1 LSEKLFVKGNEA
13 VAMAAIEAGCR
24 YYFGYPI
31 TPQSDIP
38 EYLSRELPGLGGEF
52 IQAESEVAAINMLL
66 GASATG
72 VRCMTSSSG
81 PGISLKQEGIS
92 YMAGS
97 ELPGV
102 IVDIMRQGPGLGGID
117 ASQADYFQATRGGG
131 HGGYRII
138 VLAPN
143 SVQEMYDLTM
153 LAFDL
158 SDIYRMPAMVLAD
171 SVIGQMKESI
181 VANPRPATA
190 LPDKPWAVRGRGAG
204 TPQNV
209 VKSLKLGDGEMEA
222 FHWALHARYQELADK
237 ESRWEEFRTDDAEL
251 IVTAF
256 GSTARIARTAVEA
269 AREAGLDDPVDE
281 AAHRGER
288 HAEARDQLRHVELAR
303 RPEEVKQFRLRH
315 RHGDLEELGR
325 VAPGHSVHEPLEAG
339 DHLVDVHAAH
349 GAADACEGLAR
360 GSVERGYDEVGGA
373 QLELHGLV
381 GEQRGI
387 REHGHL
393 VLRVVRLQM
402 RDDAAD
408 AAMQRRFAGAGEGHV
423 VDLGAR
429 GEHAVQLVEHGIGG
443 HPFAALQRARGAPAA
458 FAVDAIERAGLEGQQ
473 VDAQ

>member
-1 LSEKLFVKGNEA
+1 
-13 VAMAAIEAGCR
+13 
-24 YYFGYPI
+24 

-38 EYLSRELPGLGGEF
+38 EYLSRELPKLGGEF
-52 IQAESEVAAINMLL
+52 IQAESEIASINMLL

-72 VRCMTSSSG
+72 VRAMTSSSG

-181 VANPRPATA
+181 VANPRPATL
-190 LPDKPWAVRGRGAG
+190 LPEKPWAVRGRADG

-222 FHWALHARYQELADK
+222 FHWMLHARYKELEEK
-237 ESRWEEFRTDDAEL
+237 ESRWEEYRTDDAEL

-256 GSTARIARTAVEA
+256 GSTSRIARTAVEA
-269 AREAGLDDPVDE
+269 ARSAGLKVGLLRPITLFPFPKGAYATLSRTCKRFLVMELSTGQMVDDVRL
-281 AAHRGER
+281 AV
-288 HAEARDQLRHVELAR
+288 ARDVEVDFYGRPPGTGSLPT
-303 RPEEVKQFRLRH
+303 PEELFEQIRKQYTR
-315 RHGDLEELGR
+315 
-325 VAPGHSVHEPLEAG
+325 
-339 DHLVDVHAAH
+339 
-349 GAADACEGLAR
+349 
-360 GSVERGYDEVGGA
+360 
-373 QLELHGLV
+373 
-381 GEQRGI
+381 
-387 REHGHL
+387 
-393 VLRVVRLQM
+393 
-402 RDDAAD
+402 
-408 AAMQRRFAGAGEGHV
+408 
-423 VDLGAR
+423 
-429 GEHAVQLVEHGIGG
+429 
-443 HPFAALQRARGAPAA
+443 
-458 FAVDAIERAGLEGQQ
+458 
-473 VDAQ
+473 